1 MIVVAVDLFDAGR
14 ARLAGLAVR
23 DVAGGDGA
31 PGAGGAAAAA
41 LAARVRAELGAATA
55 LICTTNL
62 AVDADLLACGP
73 HLRVVSTSSVG
84 YEHID
89 LAACAARGIAVG
101 NTPGV
106 VVEATADIGY
116 ALIVLALRALPAALA
131 WARDGSWAAR
141 GPVPLAEDL
150 AGKVLGIFGLGAV
163 GLALARR
170 AQASGM
176 RTIYHNRAPR
186 ADEAAHAVR
195 YVAFDELLREA
206 DVLAIAAPQTPQT
219 LGLFGA
225 ETFARMKRSAVLVNV
240 ARGPIVD
247 SAALARALREGTI
260 AGAALD
266 VTDPEPLPPGHE
278 LFAAPNLIVLPH
290 VGTATRQT
298 RERMALLAIENA
310 LAGIEGRPL
319 PAPVNPAAS
328 SPGPRGARAARA
340 RD

>member
-1 MIVVAVDLFDAGR
+1 MIVVATELFERGR
-14 ARLAGLAVR
+14 ARLGNVPFR
-23 DVAGGDGA
+23 DVGGKDGA
-31 PGAGGAAAAA
+31 PGAGGASAVA
-41 LAARVRAELGAATA
+41 LAARVRAELAEASA

-62 AVDADLLACGP
+62 AVGAEMLATAP
-73 HLRVVSTSSVG
+73 RLRVVSTASVG

-116 ALIVLALRALPAALA
+116 ALILLALRALPAALA
-131 WARDGSWAAR
+131 WPRDGSWAR
-141 GPVPLAEDL
+141 SGPMPLAEDL
-150 AGKVLGIFGLGAV
+150 AEKTLGIFGMGAV

-170 AQASGM
+170 ARASGM
-176 RTIYHNRAPR
+176 RVIYHNRAPR
-186 ADEAAHAVR
+186 AGVAPQDAR
-195 YVAFDELLREA
+195 YVSFDGLLRDA

-219 LGLFGA
+219 SGLFDA
-225 ETFARMKRSAVLVNV
+225 ATLARMKRGAILVNI

-278 LFAAPNLIVLPH
+278 LLRAPNLIVLPH

-298 RERMALLAIENA
+298 RERMALLAVENA

-319 PAPVNPAAS
+319 PAAVCLP
-328 SPGPRGARAARA
+328 PG
-340 RD
+340 